1 MSSSKGR
8 LEQFPDAVAVVGVI
22 HPERLRVEE
31 DVQASLEAE
40 TGLRWRIH
48 GSRGGA
54 TPDSPERSGS
64 VEDLADQLRAL
75 PLEMEGADLVAAAA
89 EIVRYAVEKAVA
101 PIRQRQRIS
110 ERIAGIIAETDKESD
125 RLAALQIGCLVL
137 FNALAF
143 QDRLA
148 DVNPAV
154 LTVRESWREGL
165 PGIRRDWQ
173 AICDDEVKPH
183 RRNTMKVGFIG
194 LGTMGASMA
203 YNCLQGGN
211 EMVVH
216 DIRREAATRHLEA
229 GADWADSPREVAE
242 ASEIVFTSLPGP
254 TEVEA
259 VGLGEDGILEGM
271 SEGKVY
277 FDLSTST
284 PTLIRHIHEEAA
296 ARGIHVLDAPVSGGP
311 RGAASRNLAI
321 WVGGDQEVFDRCK
334 PVLDSIGDKAY
345 YVGPIGCGA
354 IAKLVHNCTGYIVQ
368 AALAEVF
375 TMGVKAGV
383 EPLALWQAVRKGA
396 QGRRG
401 TFEGLAEHL
410 LPGKFDPPD
419 FALRLARKDVDLA
432 VGVGREYDV
441 PMRLAQLTLQEMTEA
456 LNRGWGHR
464 DSRVAMLLQEERAGV
479 EVRVDEALL
488 QAVLEEER
496 SAGA

>member
-1 MSSSKGR
+1 
-8 LEQFPDAVAVVGVI
+8 
-22 HPERLRVEE
+22 
-31 DVQASLEAE
+31 
-40 TGLRWRIH
+40 
-48 GSRGGA
+48 
-54 TPDSPERSGS
+54 
-64 VEDLADQLRAL
+64 
-75 PLEMEGADLVAAAA
+75 
-89 EIVRYAVEKAVA
+89 
-101 PIRQRQRIS
+101 
-110 ERIAGIIAETDKESD
+110 
-125 RLAALQIGCLVL
+125 
-137 FNALAF
+137 
-143 QDRLA
+143 
-148 DVNPAV
+148 
-154 LTVRESWREGL
+154 
-165 PGIRRDWQ
+165 
-173 AICDDEVKPH
+173 
-183 RRNTMKVGFIG
+183 MKVGFIG

-211 EMVVH
+211 DMVVH
-216 DIRREAATRHLEA
+216 DIRRESATQHLEA
-229 GADWADSPREVAE
+229 GAVWADSPREVAE
-242 ASEIVFTSLPGP
+242 ASEVVFTSLPGP
-254 TEVEA
+254 VEVEA
-259 VGLGEDGILEGM
+259 VGLGDDGILEGM

-284 PTLIRHIHEEAA
+284 PTLIRRIHEQAA

-321 WVGGDQEVFDRCK
+321 WVGGDKEVFDRCK

-354 IAKLVHNCTGYIVQ
+354 VAKLVHNCTGYIVQ

-432 VGVGREYDV
+432 LSVGREYDV

-456 LNRGWGHR
+456 VNRGWGHR

-479 EVRVDEALL
+479 EVRVDEDILNAL
-488 QAVLEEER
+488 LEEER
-496 SAGA
+496 QSG

>member
-1 MSSSKGR
+1 
-8 LEQFPDAVAVVGVI
+8 
-22 HPERLRVEE
+22 
-31 DVQASLEAE
+31 
-40 TGLRWRIH
+40 
-48 GSRGGA
+48 
-54 TPDSPERSGS
+54 
-64 VEDLADQLRAL
+64 
-75 PLEMEGADLVAAAA
+75 
-89 EIVRYAVEKAVA
+89 
-101 PIRQRQRIS
+101 
-110 ERIAGIIAETDKESD
+110 
-125 RLAALQIGCLVL
+125 
-137 FNALAF
+137 
-143 QDRLA
+143 
-148 DVNPAV
+148 
-154 LTVRESWREGL
+154 
-165 PGIRRDWQ
+165 
-173 AICDDEVKPH
+173 
-183 RRNTMKVGFIG
+183 MKVGFIG

-216 DIRREAATRHLEA
+216 DIRRESATRHLEA

-284 PTLIRHIHEEAA
+284 PTLIRHIHEQAA

-321 WVGGDQEVFDRCK
+321 WVGGDKEVFDRCK

-479 EVRVDEALL
+479 EVRVDEGLL
-488 QAVLEEER
+488 NAVLEEER
-496 SAGA
+496 QAG

>member
-1 MSSSKGR
+1 
-8 LEQFPDAVAVVGVI
+8 
-22 HPERLRVEE
+22 
-31 DVQASLEAE
+31 
-40 TGLRWRIH
+40 
-48 GSRGGA
+48 
-54 TPDSPERSGS
+54 
-64 VEDLADQLRAL
+64 
-75 PLEMEGADLVAAAA
+75 
-89 EIVRYAVEKAVA
+89 
-101 PIRQRQRIS
+101 
-110 ERIAGIIAETDKESD
+110 
-125 RLAALQIGCLVL
+125 
-137 FNALAF
+137 
-143 QDRLA
+143 
-148 DVNPAV
+148 
-154 LTVRESWREGL
+154 
-165 PGIRRDWQ
+165 
-173 AICDDEVKPH
+173 
-183 RRNTMKVGFIG
+183 MKVGFIG

-216 DIRREAATRHLEA
+216 DIRRESATQHLEA
-229 GADWADSPREVAE
+229 GATWADSPREVAE
-242 ASEIVFTSLPGP
+242 SSEIVFTSLPGP

-284 PTLIRHIHEEAA
+284 PTLIRRIHEQAA

-311 RGAASRNLAI
+311 RGAASGNLAI
-321 WVGGDQEVFDRCK
+321 WVGGDKEVFDRCK

-345 YVGPIGCGA
+345 YVGAIGCGA

-456 LNRGWGHR
+456 VNRGWGHR

-479 EVRVDEALL
+479 EVRVEEALL

-496 SAGA
+496 QAG